1 MGDIKMGLAMETED
15 NVVPFSLPDKPEL
28 KRKNYKDKRL
38 LIVMPFAAWQD
49 KRLSNLDIRVLLGFC
64 SYTKKTGQVFNDNN
78 DSATTYVS
86 QARIGKEMGY
96 SRQSI
101 NKSVKKLREYGYIVY
116 EERRQG
122 VKGIKGQT
130 MRIVFGRDKKEKT
143 NTLPQIKSLLSTH
156 GDYRDKT
163 DKELEDQEIL
173 EKIKKGEIQMKMTS
187 GVVNTQM
194 KRLKA
199 LSDRGKLDTK
209 GAKDII
215 KRLKDAGQN
224 VDNLLKEHE
233 INVTPELTH
242 QSEMCKPN
250 DDIVTP
256 ELTPPVNPEVDT
268 NNGFNNVYITYKGIL
283 NKHKT
288 IGIPE
293 PNETDQLLT
302 TLLLEHKSKT
312 SAGFITFMRKEL
324 EGGVY
329 VSYTRLLEAY
339 LSGEDS

>member
-1 MGDIKMGLAMETED
+1 MGLAMENED

-28 KRKNYKDKRL
+28 KKKNYKDKRL
-38 LIVMPFAAWQD
+38 LIVMPFDAWQD
-49 KRLSNLDIRVLLGFC
+49 KRLSHLQIRVLMGFC
-64 SYTKKTGQVFNDNN
+64 SYTKRTGQVFNDNN
-78 DSATTYVS
+78 DSAMTYVS
-86 QARIGKEMGY
+86 QKRISEEMGI
-96 SRQSI
+96 SRQTI
-101 NKSVKKLREYGYIVY
+101 NKSVKKLRECGYIVF
-116 EERRQG
+116 EGKRG
-122 VKGIKGQT
+122 IPGLKGKT
-130 MRIVFGRDKKEKT
+130 MRVVFGRDKKEKT

-163 DKELEDQEIL
+163 DKEIEDQEIL
-173 EKIKKGEIQMKMTS
+173 EKIKKGEIEMKMTS

-194 KRLKA
+194 KRLKSM
-199 LSDRGKLDTK
+199 SDRGKMDTK

-224 VDNLLKEHE
+224 VDNLLKEHD
-233 INVTPELTH
+233 ISNPHVDTH
-242 QSEMCKPN
+242 SDEVCKPN
-250 DDIVTP
+250 DVKVTP
-256 ELTPPVNPEVDT
+256 TLNRKLNPEVDT

-302 TLLLEHKSKT
+302 TLLLEHKTKT